1 MGWAASSGGAEGVG
15 KILGASGADSWEQ
28 PRHWENFSK
37 LPGGP
42 AAGLGRRLLGGV
54 LSSAPLC
61 STVGPRFLLRLG
73 AGARPPT
80 PGVSS
85 ADSTW
90 RRPWRLTTPAHVP
103 MGPRAHRPTVHAHTD
118 TGLPANHRPAN
129 NPHRFIVHS
138 RDIHPPTLHT
148 IGTWREDPH
157 AREQTQIF
165 PQAPASRAISS
176 LRSCCLW
183 TPD

>member
-1 MGWAASSGGAEGVG
+1 MG

-73 AGARPPT
+73 AGARLST
-80 PGVSS
+80 PRVSS

-103 MGPRAHRPTVHAHTD
+103 TDPRTHRPPVHAHAH
-118 TGLPANHRPAN
+118 TGLPRKPQTRKQS
-129 NPHRFIVHS
+129 PHRFIVHS

-148 IGTWREDPH
+148 IGTRREDPH

-183 TPD
+183 TSD